1 MLNEIVQGLRSLV
14 QGRPEG
20 AGTGEKRELI
30 RLKCR
35 YKVTLSIEKQAF
47 GGHVTDM
54 GLKGMRAEVPE
65 RLKVG
70 TPVHVTY
77 SAETTGFQVDTVKTV
92 VAWCR
97 KSKTGKIEVGL
108 RYDETRTNLERSW
121 VKLILRELGF
131 DEKSIFQR
139 RKARRAVAMLPAQV
153 ARMGQRTQGARV
165 LNLGVGGALL
175 QSDERFDKGQD
186 MVLDVGPALGLP
198 VLSVPG
204 EVVTCRYEP
213 QSQSWLE
220 GVRFRSM
227 DQKQLD
233 LLTRYI
239 VNLLKGSSD

>member
-14 QGRPEG
+14 QGKPETG
-20 AGTGEKRELI
+20 GTGEKRQLI

-35 YKVTLSIEKQAF
+35 YKVTLSVEKQAF
-47 GGHVTDM
+47 AGNVTDM

-70 TPVHVTY
+70 TLVHVTY
-77 SAETTGFQVDTVKTV
+77 NAESTAFQVDTIKTV

-108 RYDETRTNLERSW
+108 QYQDSRTNLERSW
-121 VKLILRELGF
+121 VKVILRELGF
-131 DEKSIFQR
+131 DERSIFQR

-153 ARMGQRTQGARV
+153 GRVGPRQLPARV
-165 LNLGVGGALL
+165 LNLGVGGTLL
-175 QSDERFDKGQD
+175 QSDDRFDKGQE
-186 MVLDVGPALGLP
+186 MTLDIGPALGLP
-198 VLSVPG
+198 VLIVAG

-239 VNLLKGSSD
+239 VNLLKGSLD

>member
-14 QGRPEG
+14 QGRAESV
-20 AGTGEKRELI
+20 GTGEKRQLI

-47 GGHVTDM
+47 SGHVVDM
-54 GLKGMRAEVPE
+54 GLQGMRAEVPE

-77 SAETTGFQVDTVKTV
+77 NAESTSFQVDTVKSV

-108 RYDETRTNLERSW
+108 RYQDTRTNLERSW
-121 VKLILRELGF
+121 VKVILRELGF

-139 RKARRAVAMLPAQV
+139 RKARRAVAMLPAQ
-153 ARMGQRTQGARV
+153 AGSMGQRPLPARA

-175 QSDERFDKGQD
+175 QSDERFDKG
-186 MVLDVGPALGLP
+186 MEMTLDIGPALGLP
-198 VLSVPG
+198 VLTVAG
-204 EVVTCRYEP
+204 EVMTCRYEP

-239 VNLLKGSSD
+239 VNLLKGAGD